1 MTRIRVTPQLLNEQ
15 GVQLSAIASEVQQLQ
30 ERVQQRI
37 QGMAWESRHRA
48 QVEQRLAQCR
58 AACQA
63 VVTRLEQNRTQL
75 VNKASVFAQT
85 DQSTGNSLAFGKQAL
100 VHVSPHTLLQSSYAQ
115 GNNRAQSSKPPV
127 TAAGVEFD
135 ALAPFGG
142 GASMWAASPIAAA
155 GTLLGT
161 ATASGTMYKYWDMY
175 RKGFGVWLS
184 KDHRGRTRA
193 NISNGF
199 LANIR
204 KKSYAEHNWKNHPR
218 IPKYVLPSAAVKDSL
233 SWKGGKLGYAGIAL
247 TTVGNFASNIKNKE
261 NGAKIAGDAVVD
273 VGVGV
278 GTVVASAA
286 AGAKAGALIGTAVG
300 GPIGTLAGAAI
311 GFGVSVGASYVM
323 NGIKFADVDGDG
335 QKDSVTDTLKI
346 GAEKLGSTIAGW
358 FK

>member
-1 MTRIRVTPQLLNEQ
+1 MTRIRVVPEMLNQQ
-15 GVQLSAIASEVQQLQ
+15 GTAVSDIAREVQQLQ
-30 ERVQQRI
+30 ERMQQRI
-37 QGMAWESRHRA
+37 QSMAWESRHRA

-58 AACQA
+58 VACQS
-63 VVTRLEQNRTQL
+63 VVSRLEQNRGLL
-75 VNKASVFAQT
+75 VKKAGDFSET
-85 DQSTGNSLAFGKQAL
+85 DQSLGNQLSFGKQSVAQI
-100 VHVSPHTLLQSSYAQ
+100 SPHLLLQASLAQ
-115 GNNRAQSSKPPV
+115 NGSKKTDPPV
-127 TAAGVEFD
+127 TAAGVEFN

-142 GASMWAASPIAAA
+142 STDQWMNNPIASA
-155 GTLLGT
+155 GVLFGT

-175 RKGFGVWLS
+175 RNGFGVWLE
-184 KDHRGRTRA
+184 KDKRGNMRA
-193 NISNGF
+193 NVTNGM

-204 KKSYAEHNWKNHPR
+204 KKTYAEYNWRSHPR
-218 IPKYVLPSAAVKDSL
+218 IPKYVLPGAAVKDSL

-247 TTVGNFASNIKNKE
+247 QTVGNLVTNINQ
-261 NGAKIAGDAVVD
+261 NQSGAKIAGDAVVD

-323 NGIKFADVDGDG
+323 DGIKFADFDGDG
-335 QKDSVTDTLKI
+335 KKDTVTEGLKMGAQKI
-346 GAEKLGSTIAGW
+346 GSTIAGW

>member
-1 MTRIRVTPQLLNEQ
+1 MTRIRVVPEMLNQQ
-15 GVQLSAIASEVQQLQ
+15 GTTVSEIAREVQQLQ
-30 ERVQQRI
+30 ERMQQRI
-37 QGMAWESRHRA
+37 QSMAWESRHRV

-58 AACQA
+58 VACQS
-63 VVTRLEQNRTQL
+63 VVSRLEQNRGQL
-75 VNKASVFAQT
+75 VKKAGDFSET
-85 DQSTGNSLAFGKQAL
+85 DQSLGNQLSFGKQSVAQ
-100 VHVSPHTLLQSSYAQ
+100 VSPHLLLQASLAQ
-115 GNNRAQSSKPPV
+115 NGNKKTHPPV
-127 TAAGVEFD
+127 TAAGVEFN

-142 GASMWAASPIAAA
+142 SADQWMNNPLASA
-155 GTLLGT
+155 GVLFGT

-175 RKGFGVWLS
+175 RNGFGVWLE
-184 KDHRGRTRA
+184 KDKRGNMRA
-193 NISNGF
+193 NVTNGM

-204 KKSYAEHNWKNHPR
+204 KKSYAEYNWRSHPR
-218 IPKYVLPSAAVKDSL
+218 IPKYVLPGVAVKDSL

-247 TTVGNFASNIKNKE
+247 QTVGNLVTNINENKS
-261 NGAKIAGDAVVD
+261 GAKIAGDAVVD

-323 NGIKFADVDGDG
+323 DGIKFADFDGDG
-335 QKDSVTDTLKI
+335 KKDTVTEGLKMGAQKI
-346 GAEKLGSTIAGW
+346 GSTIAGW